1 VNNLKT
7 FVIQNPVAGTADPHT
22 VRKILTNRLADR
34 EFEIHETHPD
44 EHLPDVVHKA
54 IDLGYELF
62 IAVGGDGTASLV
74 ASALVNTDIPMAIV
88 PTGTGNVLAREL
100 GIPLDIEAAA
110 SLVNGNNRERTIDAM
125 WIGDHVSVLAVGIGI
140 SSLTMRHTERQ
151 AKRRFGLLAYMWVG
165 LEQLSGLRLR
175 PFHLEVDGEK
185 RHVRASEVLI
195 TNSSIIGLQPFD
207 LGPDV
212 QPDDGK
218 VEVCIVRAR
227 TLWDYLRVAWSL
239 LARVEKQNE
248 NFQCMEARREV
259 QIRTVKPLPV
269 QADGEIIG
277 ETPLKIKV
285 MPAAVRVLVPE
296 EVKEASSA

>member
-1 VNNLKT
+1 
-7 FVIQNPVAGTADPHT
+7 
-22 VRKILTNRLADR
+22 
-34 EFEIHETHPD
+34 
-44 EHLPDVVHKA
+44 
-54 IDLGYELF
+54 
-62 IAVGGDGTASLV
+62 
-74 ASALVNTDIPMAIV
+74 
-88 PTGTGNVLAREL
+88 
-100 GIPLDIEAAA
+100 
-110 SLVNGNNRERTIDAM
+110 
-125 WIGDHVSVLAVGIGI
+125 
-140 SSLTMRHTERQ
+140 
-151 AKRRFGLLAYMWVG
+151 MWVG